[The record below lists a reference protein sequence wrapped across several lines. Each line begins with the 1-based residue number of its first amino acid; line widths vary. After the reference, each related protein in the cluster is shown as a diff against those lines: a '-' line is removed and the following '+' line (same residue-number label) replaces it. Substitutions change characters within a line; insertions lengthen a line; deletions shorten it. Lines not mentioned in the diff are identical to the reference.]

1 MSKIAGKF
9 TPGIYNVVV
18 SETQAIPLKDG
29 KGMKVRLRFV
39 IVLPQVPLTEIS
51 MTWKIQGLESFE
63 DLKWNLSQLGVWID
77 HYDGIA
83 AACTDVVDRA
93 AFAYIDSRRKV
104 RLLHEDNDRLPP
116 LTFWNRLS
124 RAEVQRRYAELGLEQ
139 FLGQTNELDKCRDD
153 DSRGNTPGSPKNK
166 PGARGFLALPPP
178 KKRVPKVAHE
188 AGPAPASAEK
198 GRDARR
204 PQIDDQVS
212 GRDGKGSST
221 IPRRPKAE
229 LPVAKTKAKPK
240 KARA

>member
-1 MSKIAGKF
+1 MTKIAGKF

-18 SETQAIPLKDG
+18 CETQAVPLKDG
-29 KGMKVRLRFV
+29 KGMKVRLRFD
-39 IVLPQVPLTEIS
+39 IVLPRIPLAEIS
-51 MTWKIQGLESFE
+51 MTWKIQGLQSFE

-77 HYDGIA
+77 HYDGIR

-104 RLLHEDNDRLPP
+104 RLLHEDNDRVPP
-116 LTFWNRLS
+116 PPFWNRMS
-124 RAEVQRRYAELGLEQ
+124 RAEAQGRYAKLGLEQ

-153 DSRGNTPGSPKNK
+153 DSRGNTPGSPKSK
-166 PGARGFLALPPP
+166 PGARGFLALPSA

-188 AGPAPASAEK
+188 AGPAPATAEK

-212 GRDGKGSST
+212 GRDGKGSNT
-221 IPRRPKAE
+221 IPRRPKAK